1 MTRRSSVRRATP
13 AAATDNLARI
23 WRTVAAIPRGSVA
36 TYGSIAARAGLARRA
51 RLVGHALKVAPDEL
65 RLPWH
70 RVVAAGGRIAFPVG
84 SRLYREQRRRLTA
97 EGVRVLRGRVQRPP
111 ADDLGALLWGRDRC

>member
-1 MTRRSSVRRATP
+1 MTQRSGARRSAPP
-13 AAATDNLARI
+13 AAADNLARI
-23 WRTVAAIPRGSVA
+23 WRAVAAIPRGSVA

-70 RVVAAGGRIAFPVG
+70 RVVAAGGLIAFPAG
-84 SRLYREQRRRLTA
+84 SRLYREQRRRLQA
-97 EGVRVLRGRVQRPP
+97 EGVQVLRGRVQRP
-111 ADDLGALLWGRDRC
+111 AELDLGALLWGRDRC